1 MDNSLK
7 RLLNDI
13 IDYASEGNNIIVK
26 SPQLTLIVRLVGSYA
41 TWIVIY
47 KKMKL
52 RLIGETGERNTIFY
66 SITSFINDVD
76 KESNNADNS

>member
-1 MDNSLK
+1 MDTSFK
-7 RLLNDI
+7 GLLNDI
-13 IDYASEGNNIIVK
+13 VDYASEGNNIIVK
-26 SPQLTLIVRLVGSYA
+26 IPQLTLSVRLAGSYVS
-41 TWIVIY
+41 WIVIY

-52 RLIGETGERNTIFY
+52 GLIGEIGERDTIFY